1 MKTLKD
7 KTAVITGA
15 GSGIGRAIAL
25 ALADA
30 GTHIVVADI
39 HADTAQ
45 AVADEVRSRG
55 VRSLAVTCDVSDRAS
70 VENLAARAY
79 AEFGAVDILCNNAGI
94 SWRPYRSIVD
104 ATLDDWRFILGI
116 NLWGVLNGLDAFLPR
131 MRQQTGEKHIVNTAS
146 LASLFPHEGHAPY
159 SASKAAVASLSE
171 VIARELKPYGFG
183 VTIVC
188 PGAVTTNLGEN
199 TARIRSDAA
208 PQEPRVFEPVDTPTM
223 RRMHEFALPSAEPL
237 GVMVRNAILDNTMYL
252 HTNALPF
259 DLVAERVNTWF
270 GPQTVGRA

>member
-55 VRSLAVTCDVSDRAS
+55 VRSLAVTCDVSDHAS
-70 VENLAARAY
+70 VVNLAEQAY
-79 AEFGAVDILCNNAGI
+79 AEFGTVDILCNNAGI

-131 MRQQTGEKHIVNTAS
+131 MRQQAGEKHIVNTAS

-199 TARIRSDAA
+199 TTRIRGDAA
-208 PQEPRVFEPVDTPTM
+208 PQEPRVFEPVDTPTI

-237 GVMVRNAILDNTMYL
+237 GVMVRNAILDDTMYL

-270 GPQTVGRA
+270 GPQTVGKA